1 MKKIPIR
8 SCVVTNEKLEK
19 KDLIRVV
26 RTPEGNVIVDDT
38 GKSNGKG
45 AYLKKDLEVIN
56 KAQKTKILDRKL
68 EVVVPDTIYEELKM
82 KVGA

>member
-68 EVVVPDTIYEELKM
+68 EVAVPDTIYEELKM